1 VLLCTGIDVQVFCL
15 GSAGLR
21 RLHRLCR
28 LLERSASCVRSVARC
43 LELKRDMLRQL
54 SCERDA
60 TSKHGRQFVLDWQ
73 KGRGWGTGETGEISL
88 KVAYNVQ
95 SICYDFKER
104 PFF

>member
-1 VLLCTGIDVQVFCL
+1 MDVQVFCL

-60 TSKHGRQFVLDWQ
+60 TSKHGRQFVLLAEA
-73 KGRGWGTGETGEISL
+73 RGWGTGETGEISL
-88 KVAYNVQ
+88 KVVYNVQ